1 MPTRPC
7 ALWPECS
14 PPAAD
19 LGGILRGLC
28 DAVWLHLVDT
38 EPMDACNARRW
49 FALPGLQA
57 TRSPLVSTASLAVLI
72 TDWHLPLFFLEGGD
86 LPLSTFVGGIVGP
99 AGQLST

>member
-28 DAVWLHLVDT
+28 DAVWLYLVAALVLPHHLGSCGPVGAAAAVPGGIGFGVAAWRGPEREET
-38 EPMDACNARRW
+38 GTPREPSHGETP
-49 FALPGLQA
+49 ALGAIRDA
-57 TRSPLVSTASLAVLI
+57 TR
-72 TDWHLPLFFLEGGD
+72 
-86 LPLSTFVGGIVGP
+86 
-99 AGQLST
+99 Q